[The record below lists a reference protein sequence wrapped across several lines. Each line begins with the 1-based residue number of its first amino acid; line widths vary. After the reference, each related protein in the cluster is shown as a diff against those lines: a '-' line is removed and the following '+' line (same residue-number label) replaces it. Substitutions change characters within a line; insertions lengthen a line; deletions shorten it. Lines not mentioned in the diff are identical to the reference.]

1 MENMPEEK
9 EVEQTSENL
18 AAEPREEAVEIELEG
33 VEQEEASEPEQ
44 SAEPEEKQERER
56 PVSDS
61 KKRIDRLTK
70 LRREAERREQDAL
83 KYAES
88 VKAEMEQLKARMDNL
103 DQGYV
108 QEYSSR
114 VAAEMQQAEANL
126 KQAISIGDTDAAV
139 AAQKQLASLAIAED
153 RARQAQIQHE
163 RRQPEEAPVPQPQ
176 QVEPQQPQQT
186 QRADPKAEEWAE
198 KNEWFGKDNTMTYAA
213 FGIHKELVENEG
225 FDPQS
230 DEYYTELDKR
240 IAEEFPHKFE
250 TNSMQSNRPVQTVAS
265 ASRTAKSSGPKKVK
279 LTPSQV
285 AIAKKLGVPLE
296 DYAKQVAMLSTRS

>member
-1 MENMPEEK
+1 MENMSEEK

-33 VEQEEASEPEQ
+33 VEQEASGPEQ
-44 SAEPEEKQERER
+44 SAEPEDNQERER

-88 VKAEMEQLKARMDNL
+88 VKAEMEQLKSRMDNL

-126 KQAISIGDTDAAV
+126 KQAISIGDTDSAV

-163 RRQPEEAPVPQPQ
+163 RRQPEETPV
-176 QVEPQQPQQT
+176 PQQPQAQPQQQA
-186 QRADPKAEEWAE
+186 QRADPKAEEWAD
-198 KNEWFGKDNTMTYAA
+198 KNDWFGKDNTMTYAA

-250 TNSMQSNRPVQTVAS
+250 TNSTQSNRPVQTVAS

>member
-1 MENMPEEK
+1 MENMSEEK

-33 VEQEEASEPEQ
+33 VEQEASGPEQ
-44 SAEPEEKQERER
+44 SAEPEDNQERER

-88 VKAEMEQLKARMDNL
+88 VKAEMEQLKSRMDNL

-126 KQAISIGDTDAAV
+126 KQAISIGDTDSAV

-163 RRQPEEAPVPQPQ
+163 RRQPEETPVSQQPQAQPQ
-176 QVEPQQPQQT
+176 QQA
-186 QRADPKAEEWAE
+186 QRADPKAEEWAD
-198 KNEWFGKDNTMTYAA
+198 KNDWFGKDNTMTYAA

-250 TNSMQSNRPVQTVAS
+250 TNSTQSNRPVQTVAS